1 MERTFREQL
10 FLLALCVSVL
20 TGDCRYIENNEIS
33 KDDIY
38 SVFNLDLKREMS
50 EIPEE
55 LIYRRSLRCLDMIS
69 VEGQFTFTAD
79 RPQPNCAAFFMA
91 EPNEVL
97 SLEYDSVDVDCR
109 GGDFITV
116 FDGWVMKGEK
126 FPSSQD
132 HPLPSF
138 ERYVSYCDSGSVRK
152 TVRSN
157 QNVAMIFFRIHNEG
171 SSFTITVRK
180 HNNPFPCNVISQS
193 PEGSFTMV
201 IPQQHR
207 NCSFS
212 IVYPVEIEV
221 SEFSLGHYNNIA
233 KRPLPGCAETGDFVQ
248 LLGGNTIDPSKLS
261 PVTDLCI
268 SFTGP
273 TQMKIGC
280 ENAAVRMV
288 SSGRFIN
295 RVSFSYRPLTPQ
307 ELQSLKLNSIDDF
320 CFNNSP

>member
-10 FLLALCVSVL
+10 FLLVLCLSALK
-20 TGDCRYIENNEIS
+20 GDSRYIENNDIS
-33 KDDIY
+33 RDDLY
-38 SVFNLDLKREMS
+38 SVFNLDLKREMP

-69 VEGQFTFTAD
+69 VEGQFTFTAG
-79 RPQPNCAAFFMA
+79 RPHLNCATFFMA
-91 EPNEVL
+91 EPNEVI
-97 SLEYDSVDVDCR
+97 SLEYDHVDIDCR

-132 HPLPSF
+132 HPVPLF
-138 ERYVSYCDSGSVRK
+138 ERYVDYCDSGAVRNN
-152 TVRSN
+152 VRSN
-157 QNVAMIFFRIHNEG
+157 QNVAMLFFRIHNEG
-171 SSFTITVRK
+171 SSFTVTIRK
-180 HNNPFPCNVISQS
+180 HLNPFPCNVISQS
-193 PEGSFTMV
+193 PEGSYTMV

-212 IVYPVEIEV
+212 IVYPVEIEI

-233 KRPLPGCAETGDFVQ
+233 KRLLPGCAETGDFVQ
-248 LLGGNTIDPSKLS
+248 LLGGNSIDSSKLV
-261 PVTDLCI
+261 PITDLCI

-280 ENAAVRMV
+280 ENSVVRMV

-295 RVSFSYRPLTPQ
+295 RVSFSYRLLNSQ
-307 ELQSLKLNSIDDF
+307 ELQSFKLNSIDDF
-320 CFNNSP
+320 CFSN